1 MSIPLLHFLV
11 TFCKMLL
18 KEVTDMTIADRIKIK
33 RVDLDMS
40 QTELALK
47 AGYNNKA
54 AISKLEHAG
63 DDISMKQIKRVAKA
77 LGVSP
82 AFLMGWEDDI
92 TYVKVE
98 TTAKMLPNTILIKDG
113 VPIELESP
121 DEKEEYLNRAIKYY
135 ELYQNASP
143 EIQQAVE
150 SILKSSQPKP

>member
-1 MSIPLLHFLV
+1 
-11 TFCKMLL
+11 MLL

-82 AFLMGWEDDI
+82 AFLMGWEDELSNI
-92 TYVKVE
+92 RVE
-98 TTAKMLPNTILIKDG
+98 TLAKILPNTTYIDKDG
-113 VPIELESP
+113 YEIEQRDLSNAIRLYEA
-121 DEKEEYLNRAIKYY
+121 YLNAIPQVQ
-135 ELYQNASP
+135 E
-143 EIQQAVE
+143 AVE
-150 SILKSSQPKP
+150 NLLKSDLSDS

>member
-1 MSIPLLHFLV
+1 
-11 TFCKMLL
+11 
-18 KEVTDMTIADRIKIK
+18 MTIGERIKIK

-40 QTELALK
+40 QTDLAKK
-47 AGYNNKA
+47 AGYYDKTV
-54 AISKLEHAG
+54 ISRMEHAG
-63 DDISMKQIKRVAKA
+63 DDISMKQVKRVAKA

-98 TTAKMLPNTILIKDG
+98 TTAKMLPNTTLIKDG
-113 VPIELESP
+113 VQVELKSP

-150 SILKSSQPKP
+150 SILKSSRPKP

>member
-1 MSIPLLHFLV
+1 
-11 TFCKMLL
+11 
-18 KEVTDMTIADRIKIK
+18 MTIADRIKIK

-82 AFLMGWEDDI
+82 AFLMGWEDELSNI
-92 TYVKVE
+92 RVE
-98 TTAKMLPNTILIKDG
+98 TLAKILPNTTYIDKDG
-113 VPIELESP
+113 YEIEQRDLSNAIRLYEA
-121 DEKEEYLNRAIKYY
+121 YLNAIPQVQ
-135 ELYQNASP
+135 E
-143 EIQQAVE
+143 AVE
-150 SILKSSQPKP
+150 NLLKSDLSDS